1 MEASGNEDH
10 HPDGGERSNTKLYPT
25 WRQEEKGEIEKM
37 SESAPRVRHLSN
49 QTDRSSGGGGGED
62 EEVSA
67 EPEATATASRG
78 RTRKQ
83 QERNKEVM

>member
-1 MEASGNEDH
+1 MASENEDH
-10 HPDGGERSNTKLYPT
+10 YREGGERSNTKLYPV
-25 WRQEEKGEIEKM
+25 RQEEKGEIEKM

-67 EPEATATASRG
+67 EPEATANASRG